1 MSASST
7 PVQGAHPRRRL
18 LDNPPHWTTVL
29 AVIVLVAV
37 IVMALFAPLLA
48 HFEPTKLNAAMR
60 LKPASDTHWL
70 GTDSFGRDL
79 YSRVVYGA
87 RVSLLVG
94 AGVAVGAIVIGLPL
108 GLIAGWYRGIDG
120 VLMRMMDGLMAI
132 PGILL
137 AIAIVALVRGG
148 LVTVIIA
155 IMIPAIPQVVR
166 LVRARV
172 IAAREETY
180 VDAAVLLG
188 TRPGKLIRKHLLPTT
203 IAPLIVQGTYMYA
216 SAILTEA
223 ALSFLGVGI
232 GTEVPS
238 WGNIMA
244 EGRLYFAINPWLVFW
259 PAIVLS
265 LCILSIN
272 LLGDALR
279 DRLDPKMQGRAP

>member
-1 MSASST
+1 MSDAVT
-7 PVQGAHPRRRL
+7 PTSALPRRRL
-18 LDNPPHWTTVL
+18 LENVPHATTIIALVVL
-29 AVIVLVAV
+29 IVI
-37 IVMALFAPLLA
+37 IGMAIFASTLA
-48 HFEPTKLNAAMR
+48 NFEPTKLNPIMR
-60 LKPASDTHWL
+60 LKPASSTYWF

-94 AGVAVGAIVIGLPL
+94 AGVAFGALLIGLPL
-108 GLIAGWYRGIDG
+108 GLIAGWFKSIDA

-137 AIAIVALVRGG
+137 AIAIVALTKAG
-148 LVTVIIA
+148 LATVIIA
-155 IMIPAIPQVVR
+155 IMLPEIPQVVR
-166 LVRARV
+166 LVRSRV
-172 IAAREETY
+172 IATRAETF
-180 VDAAVLLG
+180 VQAAVLLG
-188 TRPGKLIRKHLLPTT
+188 TPSPKLIFRHLLPATV
-203 IAPLIVQGTYMYA
+203 APLIVQGTYIYA

-232 GTEVPS
+232 GTETPT

-244 EGRLYFAINPWLVFW
+244 EGRLYFALNPWLVFW

-279 DRLDPKMQGRAP
+279 DRLDPKMRGRAA

>member
-1 MSASST
+1 MTSSQSA
-7 PVQGAHPRRRL
+7 QKIPRRRL
-18 LDNPPHWTTVL
+18 MENQPHWTTVAAL
-29 AVIVLVAV
+29 VVLIAVVAV
-37 IVMALFAPLLA
+37 GLFAPSIA
-48 HFEPTKLNAAMR
+48 NFEPTKLNAMMR
-60 LKPASDTHWL
+60 LKPADEVYWM
-70 GTDSFGRDL
+70 GTDSYGRDL
-79 YSRVVYGA
+79 YSRVLYGA

-94 AGVAVGAIVIGLPL
+94 AGVAAGALAIGLPL
-108 GLIAGWYRGIDG
+108 GLLAGWFQSLDA

-137 AIAIVALVRGG
+137 AIAIVALTDAG
-148 LVTVIIA
+148 LATVIIA
-155 IMIPAIPQVVR
+155 IMLPEIPQVVR
-166 LVRARV
+166 LVRSRV
-172 IAAREETY
+172 LATRSETF

-188 TRPGKLIRKHLLPTT
+188 TRPLRLIWRHLLPST
-203 IAPLIVQGTYMYA
+203 IAPLIVQGTYIYA

-232 GTEVPS
+232 GTETPT

-244 EGRLYFAINPWLVFW
+244 EGRLYFALNPWLVYW

-279 DRLDPKMQGRAP
+279 DKLDPKMKGRSA

>member
-1 MSASST
+1 MDAKEII
-7 PVQGAHPRRRL
+7 ARRVAQELR
-18 LDNPPHWTTVL
+18 DRT
-29 AVIVLVAV
+29 LV
-37 IVMALFAPLLA
+37 
-48 HFEPTKLNAAMR
+48 N
-60 LKPASDTHWL
+60 L
-70 GTDSFGRDL
+70 G
-79 YSRVVYGA
+79 
-87 RVSLLVG
+87 
-94 AGVAVGAIVIGLPL
+94 IGLPTL
-108 GLIAGWYRGIDG
+108 VARYVPEGMLVAFQSENGIIGFGARPPEGMEDPNLTDAGGGFIT
-120 VLMRMMDGLMAI
+120 AI
-132 PGILL
+132 PG
-137 AIAIVALVRGG
+137 AFAFDSATSFALVRGG
-148 LVTVIIA
+148 LTTVIIA

>member
-1 MSASST
+1 MSVQ
-7 PVQGAHPRRRL
+7 PVAAQEQLPRRL
-18 LDNPPHWTTVL
+18 WEDPPHWTTVL
-29 AVIVLVAV
+29 AVIVLLAIVA
-37 IVMALFAPLLA
+37 MALFASHIA
-48 HFEPTKLNAAMR
+48 NFAPTKLNPMMR
-60 LKPASDTHWL
+60 LKPASDVYWL

-87 RVSLLVG
+87 QVSLLVG
-94 AGVAVGAIVIGLPL
+94 AAVAAGAILIGLPL
-108 GLIAGWYRGIDG
+108 GLLAGWFRGVDG
-120 VLMRMMDGLMAI
+120 LLMRMMDGLMAI

-137 AIAIVALVRGG
+137 ATAIVALTKGG
-148 LVTVIIA
+148 LMTVIAA
-155 IMIPAIPQVVR
+155 IMIPSIPQVVR

-188 TRPGKLIRKHLLPTT
+188 TRSIKLIRKHLLPAT
-203 IAPLIVQGTYMYA
+203 IAPLIVQGTYIYA

-232 GTEVPS
+232 GTETPS

-244 EGRLYFAINPWLVFW
+244 EGRLYFVINPWLVLW

-272 LLGDALR
+272 LLGDSLR